1 MIKKNFKR
9 LLAILLAL
17 TPMALAAACNQSNNS
32 ASDKNPS
39 DIVEGPSESDKTP
52 SDIVEGPSDE
62 TPPEGGTTEE
72 EPSEDTTTKPSLPGG
87 LQDGGNFVGRG

>member
-32 ASDKNPS
+32 A
-39 DIVEGPSESDKTP
+39 SDKTP